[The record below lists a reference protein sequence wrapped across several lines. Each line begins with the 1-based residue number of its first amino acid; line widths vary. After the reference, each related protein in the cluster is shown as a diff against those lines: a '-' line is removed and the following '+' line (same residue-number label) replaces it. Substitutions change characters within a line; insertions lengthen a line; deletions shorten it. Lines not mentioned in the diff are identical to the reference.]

1 MKEGFS
7 EEEVFML
14 EERRVADTE
23 EGRKWKTAF
32 QLVWR
37 LGWERAGSLG
47 GIGSPL
53 WLEE

>member
-23 EGRKWKTAF
+23 EGRKWKTEF
-32 QLVWR
+32 QLVWS